1 MDFLAEHSNTKL
13 KSVAKPIIPTASNEG
28 EVKVSSFIGELVLP
42 SSKPKEWD
50 FIRKVLTSPIN
61 NISDVDTII
70 TNFSSLDQQKRVCTF
85 FTTVPNSPPKEVQT
99 FNFERFYTVGLPF
112 MIQVAL
118 QMPLLFP
125 KQIPIHKM
133 RSSWVEK
140 GKLGRLSYSL
150 TRIQCACLLAHSF
163 FGSLKRPENVQPN
176 DFRFTVVDL
185 FLGTAVSPN
194 SACTFLN
201 YFSVLGELGIEQV
214 SIESKENV
222 LTFERLGYK
231 KGPSPWNWEKST
243 KLLSKVKIVDGDIS
257 QCKADVHVE
266 FANAFVGGGVMTGD
280 AAMEETLFLV
290 KPELMVAMA
299 IENRMVDEEAI
310 RISGALQYSKTK
322 GFGQDFEFDGDYI
335 IENTPRNGMPPPC
348 ICAIDAIRG
357 GGPALTKGG
366 MLRDMNKARIGFEG
380 ANILATGHWGCGAY
394 GNNHN
399 LMFLKQWLAASEA
412 GVEKILYHDF
422 SKSHSHHVHP
432 LIRKLKHL
440 NVSELWNFI
449 LSITFDLV
457 PCNMKEFYNRIAQ
470 IATGK
475 LIVPGSGGGG
485 SSGGSGSI
493 KYKNYK
499 KTKTQSSKL
508 IVPGSGEKS
517 GSGSSGGSEKTQSS
531 TSLSGGGD
539 GGDGGDGGGNK
550 QEPTTTATTSNSADK
565 TLSDDLPS
573 FTLDELQ
580 NPTTLP
586 VDIDRKNREEY
597 LSSVDF
603 QSIMGISKS
612 DFIKLPQWKRNA
624 AKKKVG
630 LF

>member
-1 MDFLAEHSNTKL
+1 MDFLAENTKL
-13 KSVAKPIIPTASNEG
+13 KSVAKPIIPTLKQREVKSEPINTPTHSNDQAWSDGCLNATASNEG

-140 GKLGRLSYSL
+140 GKLGRLSYSF

-257 QCKADVHVE
+257 QCKAEVHVE

-399 LMFLKQWLAASEA
+399 LMFLKQWLAASQGKA
-412 GVEKILYHDF
+412 LKRRRSNVAVIIVRILFISSFLFYCLL
-422 SKSHSHHVHP
+422 SNHSFQTNP
-432 LIRKLKHL
+432 
-440 NVSELWNFI
+440 
-449 LSITFDLV
+449 
-457 PCNMKEFYNRIAQ
+457 NRITNCFKLFSLFTTYNY
-470 IATGK
+470 IAHA
-475 LIVPGSGGGG
+475 
-485 SSGGSGSI
+485 
-493 KYKNYK
+493 
-499 KTKTQSSKL
+499 
-508 IVPGSGEKS
+508 
-517 GSGSSGGSEKTQSS
+517 
-531 TSLSGGGD
+531 SL
-539 GGDGGDGGGNK
+539 
-550 QEPTTTATTSNSADK
+550 
-565 TLSDDLPS
+565 
-573 FTLDELQ
+573 F
-580 NPTTLP
+580 
-586 VDIDRKNREEY
+586 Y
-597 LSSVDF
+597 F
-603 QSIMGISKS
+603 
-612 DFIKLPQWKRNA
+612 
-624 AKKKVG
+624 
-630 LF
+630 

>member
-335 IENTPRNGMPPPC
+335 IENTPRNDMPPPC

-399 LMFLKQWLAASEA
+399 LMFLKQWLAASQA
-412 GVEKILYHDF
+412 DVEKILYHDF

-475 LIVPGSGGGG
+475 LIVPGSG
-485 SSGGSGSI
+485 
-493 KYKNYK
+493 
-499 KTKTQSSKL
+499 
-508 IVPGSGEKS
+508 EKS

-550 QEPTTTATTSNSADK
+550 QEPTTTATTSNSVDK

>member
-335 IENTPRNGMPPPC
+335 IENTPRNDMPPPC

-412 GVEKILYHDF
+412 GIEKILYHDF

-470 IATGK
+470 IATG
-475 LIVPGSGGGG
+475 
-485 SSGGSGSI
+485 
-493 KYKNYK
+493 
-499 KTKTQSSKL
+499 KL